1 MRKLTPQ
8 ISEDKKKMIEV
19 AVSQIEKQFG
29 KGSIMQLGEKSAKVV
44 AEAIPTGSLALDTAL
59 GIGGVP
65 RGRVVEIFGPE
76 ASGKTTLCLHII
88 AQAQKK
94 GGVAAFI
101 DAEHALDVNFA
112 RDIGV
117 DMDHLW
123 ISQPDTGEEALNIT
137 DTLVRS
143 GAVDVVVV
151 DSVASLV
158 PRAEL
163 EGEIGD
169 SHVGIQARLMSQAL
183 RSLAG
188 SISKSRTCVIFTNQ
202 IRINV
207 GVMFGSPETTSGGKA
222 LRFYSSARLDIR
234 RIGSIK
240 GADQGIIGN
249 RTRVKVVKNKMAP
262 PFREAEFDIMF
273 NSAETGIS
281 KTGDML
287 DIAVDK
293 GIVEKSGTWFSYNKE
308 RLGQGREN
316 AKLFLKANSDISDQI
331 EAKVR
336 ETLFP
341 SRPQAE
347 TPASEVEVDKASTSD
362 EES

>member
-1 MRKLTPQ
+1 MRKLAPK

-44 AEAIPTGSLALDTAL
+44 TEVIPTGSLALDAAL

-65 RGRVVEIFGPE
+65 RGRVLEIFGPE

-112 RDIGV
+112 KEIGV

-123 ISQPDTGEEALNIT
+123 VSQPDTGEEALNIA

-143 GAVDVVVV
+143 AAVDVVVV
-151 DSVASLV
+151 DSVASLI

-188 SISKSRTCVIFTNQ
+188 SINKSRTCMIFTNQ
-202 IRINV
+202 IRINI

-222 LRFYSSARLDIR
+222 LRFYASVRMDIR

-273 NSAETGIS
+273 NSVETGIS
-281 KTGDML
+281 KMGDML

-293 GIVEKSGTWFSYNKE
+293 EIVEKSGTWFSYNKE
-308 RLGQGREN
+308 RLAQGREN
-316 AKLFLKANSDISDQI
+316 TKLFLKANSEISDQI
-331 EAKVR
+331 EAKVK
-336 ETLFP
+336 EALFP
-341 SRPQAE
+341 SKPKAE
-347 TPASEVEVDKASTSD
+347 TPASEVEVDKASTL
-362 EES
+362 